1 MGVER
6 VRHIGAV
13 AVAAVAVVTLILE
26 AWIGPFPVELFRFP
40 LNVLTMVLWLLALG
54 YLYRNRTTS
63 EMARL
68 LLSREATYL
77 SLFILAATGIAL
89 GLERKPS
96 TDAWPVVIGLFFVLS
111 HTTLVILRGWRN
123 GSGVRWRFV
132 ITHLGLLLALGAGFW
147 GAPDRE
153 QLRMATTS
161 EPTNEA
167 YTMSGAP
174 RMLPYDIALTDS
186 RIELSSS
193 GTPTLYEATITVEGV
208 ERRLRVN
215 HPYDR
220 TIAEKIYLI
229 SFGTT
234 TTGERYAI
242 IEIVREPW
250 QWITASGIVMLIAGA
265 GLFFARGPRR
275 KYNDDNQEI
284 KQ

>member
-77 SLFILAATGIAL
+77 SLFILAVTGIAL

-123 GSGVRWRFV
+123 SSGVRWRFV

-174 RMLPYDIALTDS
+174 RMLPYDITLTDS

-265 GLFFARGPRR
+265 GLLFARGPRR

>member
-6 VRHIGAV
+6 VRHMGAV

-26 AWIGPFPVELFRFP
+26 AWVGPFPVALFRFP

-54 YLYRNRTTS
+54 YLYRNRATS

-77 SLFILAATGIAL
+77 SLFILAVTGIAL
-89 GLERKPS
+89 GLELKPS
-96 TDAWPVVIGLFFVLS
+96 TDTWPVVIGLLFVLS
-111 HTTLVILRGWRN
+111 HTVLVTMRGWRN
-123 GSGVRWRFV
+123 SSGIRWRFA
-132 ITHLGLLLALGAGFW
+132 ITHLGLLLTLGSGFW

-153 QLRMATTS
+153 QLRLAATS
-161 EPTNEA
+161 EPTSEA
-167 YTMSGAP
+167 YTLSGAL
-174 RMLPYDIALTDS
+174 RALPYDIALTDS
-186 RIELSSS
+186 RIELSPS
-193 GTPTLYEATITVEGV
+193 GTPTLYEATITVAGE
-208 ERRLRVN
+208 EHTLRVN

-234 TTGERYAI
+234 TAGERYAVV
-242 IEIVREPW
+242 EIVREPW

-265 GLFFARGPRR
+265 VLLFVRGPRKIHR
-275 KYNDDNQEI
+275 DDNQEI

>member
-123 GSGVRWRFV
+123 SSGVRWRFM

-250 QWITASGIVMLIAGA
+250 QWITALGIVMLIAGA
-265 GLFFARGPRR
+265 VLLFVRGPRR

>member
-1 MGVER
+1 MSIGR
-6 VRHIGAV
+6 VGHMGAV
-13 AVAAVAVVTLILE
+13 AVAAVAVVTLIFE

-40 LNVLTMVLWLLALG
+40 LNVLTMALWLLALG

-63 EMARL
+63 TTAQL

-77 SLFILAATGIAL
+77 SLFILATTGIAL
-89 GLERKPS
+89 GLEFKPS
-96 TDAWPVVIGLFFVLS
+96 TDAWPVVIGLLFVLS
-111 HTTLVILRGWRN
+111 HTVLVVLRGWRN
-123 GSGVRWRFV
+123 GNGIRWRFT

-153 QLRMATTS
+153 QLRVAATS

-167 YTMSGAP
+167 FTMSGVL
-174 RMLPYDIALTDS
+174 RTLPYDIALADS
-186 RIELSSS
+186 RIELSATGS
-193 GTPTLYEATITVEGV
+193 PMLYEATIRVEGQNHT
-208 ERRLRVN
+208 LRVN

-265 GLFFARGPRR
+265 VLLFARGPRR
-275 KYNDDNQEI
+275 KYNDDNQKI